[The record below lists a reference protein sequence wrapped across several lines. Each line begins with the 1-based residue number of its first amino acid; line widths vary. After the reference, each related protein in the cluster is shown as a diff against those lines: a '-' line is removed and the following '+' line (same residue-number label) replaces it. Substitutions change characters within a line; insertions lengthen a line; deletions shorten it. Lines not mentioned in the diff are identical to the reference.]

1 LALILGGKDRLQF
14 WVHF

>member
-1 LALILGGKDRLQF
+1 LVIISGGKDRLQF